1 MDYYTGTKLKC
12 LELVVDQS
20 QVAGLMKS
28 WCLAVL
34 LLVVF
39 PAADLF
45 EEAHVDSSLVTAYRF
60 LRRYRLPAI
69 LTKRAI
75 PAGG

>member
-1 MDYYTGTKLKC
+1 MDYYTGIKLKC

-28 WCLAVL
+28 LCLGAS

-45 EEAHVDSSLVTAYRF
+45 EEAYVDSSLVTAIQV
-60 LRRYRLPAI
+60 PAPLSI
-69 LTKRAI
+69 
-75 PAGG
+75 GGNSH

>member
-1 MDYYTGTKLKC
+1 MDCYTGIKLKC
-12 LELVVDQS
+12 LELVEDQS

-28 WCLAVL
+28 LCLAAL

-45 EEAHVDSSLVTAYRF
+45 EEVNVDSSLVTAI
-60 LRRYRLPAI
+60 LVPAPLSI
-69 LTKRAI
+69 V
-75 PAGG
+75 GNSH

>member
-1 MDYYTGTKLKC
+1 MDCYIVTKLKC
-12 LELVVDQS
+12 LEAVVDQS

-28 WCLAVL
+28 LCLAVL

-45 EEAHVDSSLVTAYRF
+45 EEANVDSSVVSAERPEHSDHKKPIREVGNL
-60 LRRYRLPAI
+60 
-69 LTKRAI
+69 
-75 PAGG
+75 

>member
-1 MDYYTGTKLKC
+1 MDCYTGIKLKC

-28 WCLAVL
+28 LCLAAL

-45 EEAHVDSSLVTAYRF
+45 EEANVDSSLVTAIPV
-60 LRRYRLPAI
+60 PAPLSI
-69 LTKRAI
+69 
-75 PAGG
+75 AGNSH

>member
-1 MDYYTGTKLKC
+1 MDYYTGIKLKC

-28 WCLAVL
+28 LCLGAV

-45 EEAHVDSSLVTAYRF
+45 EEVNLDSSLVTAIPV
-60 LRRYRLPAI
+60 PAPLSI
-69 LTKRAI
+69 
-75 PAGG
+75 AGNSH

>member
-1 MDYYTGTKLKC
+1 
-12 LELVVDQS
+12 
-20 QVAGLMKS
+20 MKS

-45 EEAHVDSSLVTAYRF
+45 EEVNVDSSLVTAIPV
-60 LRRYRLPAI
+60 PAPLWI
-69 LTKRAI
+69 
-75 PAGG
+75 AGNSH

>member
-1 MDYYTGTKLKC
+1 MDCYTVIKLKC
-12 LELVVDQS
+12 LELAVDQS

-28 WCLAVL
+28 WCLAVV

-45 EEAHVDSSLVTAYRF
+45 EEVNVDSSLVTAIPV
-60 LRRYRLPAI
+60 PAPLSI
-69 LTKRAI
+69 V
-75 PAGG
+75 GNSH

>member
-1 MDYYTGTKLKC
+1 MDCSTVIKLKC

-20 QVAGLMKS
+20 QVAGLYEVLLP
-28 WCLAVL
+28 CAL

-45 EEAHVDSSLVTAYRF
+45 EEVNVDSSLVTAIPV
-60 LRRYRLPAI
+60 PAPLSI
-69 LTKRAI
+69 V
-75 PAGG
+75 GNSH

>member
-1 MDYYTGTKLKC
+1 MDCYTVIKLKC
-12 LELVVDQS
+12 LELDQS

-28 WCLAVL
+28 WCLAAL

-45 EEAHVDSSLVTAYRF
+45 EEVHVDSSLVTAIPV
-60 LRRYRLPAI
+60 PAPLWI
-69 LTKRAI
+69 
-75 PAGG
+75 AGNAH